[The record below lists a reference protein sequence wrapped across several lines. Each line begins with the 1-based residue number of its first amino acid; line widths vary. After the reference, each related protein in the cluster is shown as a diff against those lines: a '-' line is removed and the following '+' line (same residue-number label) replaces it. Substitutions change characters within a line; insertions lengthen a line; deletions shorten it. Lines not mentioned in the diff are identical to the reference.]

1 MLAASTFDITIG
13 GLTLVLAL
21 IIAAVFLARHD
32 RVTRVRFG
40 IFLERERHRD
50 ENEPAE
56 GWPDP
61 AARTE
66 ILWPKQDPSDA
77 STTIPRKED

>member
-1 MLAASTFDITIG
+1 MLAVSTVELSLG

-40 IFLERERHRD
+40 IFLERERYRD
-50 ENEPAE
+50 EHE
-56 GWPDP
+56 GQPPSEGDTKIMGPWPGQ
-61 AARTE
+61 
-66 ILWPKQDPSDA
+66 K
-77 STTIPRKED
+77 KEEE

>member
-1 MLAASTFDITIG
+1 MLAVSSVEFTLG

-40 IFLERERHRD
+40 IFLERERYRD
-50 ENEPAE
+50 EHAPPSEPE
-56 GWPDP
+56 TKIMGPWPGQ
-61 AARTE
+61 
-66 ILWPKQDPSDA
+66 K
-77 STTIPRKED
+77 KEEE

>member
-13 GLTLVLAL
+13 GLTLIL
-21 IIAAVFLARHD
+21 ILVIAAVFLARHD

-50 ENEPAE
+50 AEEPLE
-56 GWPDP
+56 PSEEETKILGPWPG
-61 AARTE
+61 E
-66 ILWPKQDPSDA
+66 E
-77 STTIPRKED
+77 KEEE

>member
-1 MLAASTFDITIG
+1 MLAVSTIELSLG

-40 IFLERERHRD
+40 IFLERERYRD
-50 ENEPAE
+50 ENAPSEQDTKILGP
-56 GWPDP
+56 WPGE
-61 AARTE
+61 T
-66 ILWPKQDPSDA
+66 
-77 STTIPRKED
+77 KEEEEK